1 MFVMF
6 YLSYVYNIYTS
17 PIVSFLANI
26 FLLPWDFKVILC
38 LCHYDGVFMLIW
50 DNLRLQE
57 MIWIILFSQLY
68 VSYFTTHC
76 TRKIR
81 LSRYCL
87 HIYVKNRDFSFYDF
101 AIKISVVNLQKQT
114 YIINIC
120 TYMFIRHGHEFHFI
134 AL

>member
-17 PIVSFLANI
+17 PIVSLLANI
-26 FLLPWDFKVILC
+26 FLLPWDFKVILY

-57 MIWIILFSQLY
+57 MIWIILFSQLN

-76 TRKIR
+76 TRKIL

-87 HIYVKNRDFSFYDF
+87 HIYVKIGFFLLWCFNKDLSR
-101 AIKISVVNLQKQT
+101 KKQI
-114 YIINIC
+114 YNVNIC
-120 TYMFIRHGHEFHFI
+120 TYMFIRHGSEFHFI
-134 AL
+134 TL